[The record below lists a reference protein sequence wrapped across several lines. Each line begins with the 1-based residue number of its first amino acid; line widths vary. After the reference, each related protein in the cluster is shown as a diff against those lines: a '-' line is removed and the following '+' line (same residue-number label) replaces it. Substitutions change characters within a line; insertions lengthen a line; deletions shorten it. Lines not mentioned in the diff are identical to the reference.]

1 MGKNGGKIQ
10 TTEKI
15 KINDTFFNIYKTRSG
30 LKMIKINN
38 IFYNI
43 YDTKS
48 ITNVKNQ
55 LLMDKNYESEYVF
68 V

>member
-43 YDTKS
+43 YDTKT
-48 ITNVKNQ
+48 ITNVK
-55 LLMDKNYESEYVF
+55 K
-68 V
+68 

>member
-1 MGKNGGKIQ
+1 MGKNGGMSF
-10 TTEKI
+10 TNEKI
-15 KINDTFFNIYKTRSG
+15 KINDTYFNIYKSRSG

-38 IFYNI
+38 TYYNI

-55 LLMDKNYESEYVF
+55 LLIDKNYDSEYVF